1 MNKKITTRIMLL
13 SNLKCLLNLPEIEQ
27 GFSDWL
33 TLIVNYKKSH
43 SKFDP
48 RVLGHL
54 YVIGSGNRF

>member
-1 MNKKITTRIMLL
+1 
-13 SNLKCLLNLPEIEQ
+13 LLNLPEIEQ